1 MMDMVNFINY
11 EMGNVKIGD
20 SIRTALLS
28 SDINDSFLSRKIN
41 VSRQTISNWKKGTIT
56 TARQQNL
63 SFLAQE
69 LKLELKIE
77 SGVAEFQEINL
88 EEIDTMADGITKD
101 IIANQL
107 DHINT
112 LKRENKLLIDD
123 NKLLKKA
130 LADMK
135 EKVINFPQ
143 LDHNKLQAVVNI
155 GVDRFHII
163 SSKFS
168 ALLEYSPIE
177 ILNVDYRSFIAPEM
191 MDKVANVKD
200 YYKENKEVLNSLLL
214 KEDED
219 DTGYSY
225 WTLYTKSKKKVY
237 VKLMTHNI
245 EGPYYFCDAFEISKK
260 EFDDSIALVY
270 KKNYLN

>member
-1 MMDMVNFINY
+1 
-11 EMGNVKIGD
+11 MGNVKIGD

-135 EKVINFPQ
+135 DKVINFPQ
-143 LDHNKLQAVVNI
+143 IDHNKLQAVVNI
-155 GVDRFHII
+155 SVDRFHII

-168 ALLEYSPIE
+168 SLLEYSPIE
-177 ILNVDYRSFIAPEM
+177 ILSLDYRSFITPEM
-191 MDKVANVKD
+191 VEKIANVKN
-200 YYKENKEVLNSLLL
+200 YYKENDEVLNSLLL

-225 WTLYTKSKKKVY
+225 WTLHTKSKKNVY
-237 VKLMTHNI
+237 MKLMTYNI

>member
-1 MMDMVNFINY
+1 MDMENFINY

-41 VSRQTISNWKKGTIT
+41 VSRQTISNWKKGSIT

-88 EEIDTMADGITKD
+88 EEIVMAEGITKD

-112 LKRENKLLIDD
+112 LKKENKLLIED

-130 LADMK
+130 LGDMRD
-135 EKVINFPQ
+135 KVINIPQ
-143 LDHNKLQAVVNI
+143 LDHTKLQAVLNI
-155 GVDRFHII
+155 TIDRFHII

-168 ALLEYSPIE
+168 ALLEYPPIE

-200 YYKENKEVLNSLLL
+200 YYKENVQVLNSLV
-214 KEDED
+214 DE
-219 DTGYSY
+219 TGHSY
-225 WTLYTKSKKKVY
+225 WTLHTKSKKNVY
-237 VKLMTHNI
+237 IKLMTYNI
-245 EGPYYFCDAFEISKK
+245 QGPYYFCDAFKISKK
-260 EFDDSIALVY
+260 EFEDSIALVY

>member
-1 MMDMVNFINY
+1 MDMVNYLNY
-11 EMGNVKIGD
+11 DMGNVKIGD
-20 SIRTALLS
+20 SIRTAL
-28 SDINDSFLSRKIN
+28 NDCSYGDSHLARTIN
-41 VSRQTISNWKKGTIT
+41 VSRDTIRRWKTGLST

-112 LKRENKLLIDD
+112 LKKENKLLIDD

-135 EKVINFPQ
+135 DKVINFPQ
-143 LDHNKLQAVVNI
+143 IDHNKLQAVVNI
-155 GVDRFHII
+155 SVDRFHII

-168 ALLEYSPIE
+168 SLLEYPPIE

-200 YYKENKEVLNSLLL
+200 YYKENVQVLNSLV
-214 KEDED
+214 DE
-219 DTGYSY
+219 TGHSY
-225 WTLYTKSKKKVY
+225 WTLHTKSKKNVY
-237 VKLMTHNI
+237 MKLMTHQI

-260 EFDDSIALVY
+260 EFEDSIALVY
-270 KKNYLN
+270 RKNYLN

>member
-1 MMDMVNFINY
+1 MDGLVNYLNY
-11 EMGNVKIGD
+11 DMGNVKIGD
-20 SIRTALLS
+20 SVRKFLTE
-28 SDINDSFLSRKIN
+28 SDLKDSYLAKKIN
-41 VSRQTISNWKKGTIT
+41 VSRYTIRNWKLGVYK

-88 EEIDTMADGITKD
+88 EEIDTMAEGITKD

-135 EKVINFPQ
+135 DKVINFPQ
-143 LDHNKLQAVVNI
+143 IDHNKLQAVVNI
-155 GVDRFHII
+155 SVDRFHII

-168 ALLEYSPIE
+168 SLLEYPPIE

-200 YYKENKEVLNSLLL
+200 YYKENVQVLNSLV
-214 KEDED
+214 DE
-219 DTGYSY
+219 TGHSY
-225 WTLYTKSKKKVY
+225 WTLHTKSKKNVY
-237 VKLMTHNI
+237 VKLMTHQI

-260 EFDDSIALVY
+260 EFDDAITLVY